1 MGGVYK
7 HASIMLLTEPTS
19 KGKTFIPLQEEV
31 ACTVATM
38 MSWSRGGGE
47 LSPECL
53 RHGASNL
60 SSATDLK
67 KLLEYFV
74 TICEMQRI
82 EVSILPLWADEQQLS
97 HQTGDKPN
105 TLRLQT

>member
-53 RHGASNL
+53 RRGASNL

-82 EVSILPLWADEQQLS
+82 EVSITPL
-97 HQTGDKPN
+97 G
-105 TLRLQT
+105 